1 MTRRISIGKRA
12 RLCAALVL
20 ASVCTL
26 AGAQS
31 GPYRVGGTVVN
42 AVTGEPVSGAMVALL
57 TLQDSSTFA
66 AAESG
71 EDGRFDLENLPAAKF
86 QLTASKRGYSTG
98 FYNQH
103 QDFNSAVVT
112 GEGQD
117 TGNLVFRLAPEAIL
131 SGVVTGDGGDPV
143 AGATVLLFEK
153 PRGHD
158 PGAKIEQA
166 SAATTDDTGAYEF
179 AGLTAGQ
186 YLLAVRAQ
194 PWYAMSQFST
204 SLGRQPETE
213 QQAALDVAYPLTFF
227 DSTTDQSSATP
238 IVLTSGSRVQANV
251 NLHAVPA
258 LHIQVR
264 MPRRSDDSPDSPVTQ
279 PDLRQTIFG
288 LDVAGGD
295 APLSRGRDGSVEFA
309 GIAPGQYELTQGD
322 PPRIVD
328 LNASQSQQVDPGA
341 GTPAFTVTGTL
352 SPVPG
357 TTLDGSTIVTLEPV
371 QEAGAADAVP
381 QPQPAFASQRSFTLS
396 AVTPGVWRMR
406 LSNGLD
412 VVSIAADGH
421 IRPGNLLT
429 VQDHAFHATVAVS
442 AGRSV
447 RIEGVAQRFEEPKS
461 AASAEQS
468 PSQGNQFQTGKIQTP
483 KLVTST
489 GGKAFAG
496 AMVVLVPKD
505 LKDIAELARR
515 DQSDSDGS
523 FALLDVE
530 PGEYTVVAIAGG
542 WDLDWGNPAVI
553 ARYLPGGE
561 TVTVIDSP
569 ESRPGRRMTLAAPVA
584 VQPR

>member
-1 MTRRISIGKRA
+1 
-12 RLCAALVL
+12 
-20 ASVCTL
+20 
-26 AGAQS
+26 
-31 GPYRVGGTVVN
+31 
-42 AVTGEPVSGAMVALL
+42 VTGEPVNGAMVALL
-57 TLQDSSTFA
+57 TIQDSSNFA

-71 EDGRFDLENLPAAKF
+71 EDGRFDLENLPAGKF
-86 QLTASKRGYSTG
+86 QLTASKRGYCTG

-153 PRGHD
+153 PLGHD
-158 PGAKIEQA
+158 PGARIEQA
-166 SAATTDDTGAYEF
+166 NAATTDDTGAYEF
-179 AGLTAGQ
+179 ADLTAAQ

-204 SLGRQPETE
+204 SLGRQPESE

-227 DSTTDQSSATP
+227 DSTTDESSATP
-238 IVLTSGSRVQANV
+238 IVLAEGSRQQANV
-251 NLHAVPA
+251 SLHAVPA

-264 MPRRSDDSPDSPVTQ
+264 MPRPSDGSPDSPVTQ

-328 LNASQSQQVDPGA
+328 LNASQSQQVDTGA
-341 GTPAFTVTGTL
+341 GAPTFTLTGTL

-357 TTLDGSTIVTLEPV
+357 TTLDGTTIVTLEAV
-371 QEAGAADAVP
+371 QEPGAADAVP
-381 QPQPAFASQRSFTLS
+381 EPQPAFASQRSFTLS
-396 AVTPGVWRMR
+396 AVTPGAWRMR

-412 VVSIAADGH
+412 VVSISADGRT
-421 IRPGNLLT
+421 RPGNLLT
-429 VQDHAFHATVAVS
+429 VQDHALHVTVAVS

-447 RIEGVAQRFEEPKS
+447 RIEGVAQRFEASKP
-461 AASAEQS
+461 AASAEPP
-468 PSQGNQFQTGKIQTP
+468 PSQGNQFETGKIQTP
-483 KLVTST
+483 KLATST
-489 GGKAFAG
+489 GGKTFAG

-505 LKDIAELARR
+505 LKDVAELARR

-530 PGEYTVVAIAGG
+530 PGEYTVVAIADG

-584 VQPR
+584 VQPRNPRLRLPAGPRGLLGSRW